1 MSQSGIGRWIGV
13 ALLGG
18 GLALGALA
26 RRADQEVRA
35 AADARAQAA
44 KAAAEESAQRLEA
57 ETRAAEARGARAA
70 ALEPLNAAIASHV
83 DGTTLVDL
91 FEHEDWWQP
100 FREEFAVARVI
111 VGD

>member
-35 AADARAQAA
+35 AADRED
-44 KAAAEESAQRLEA
+44 KDDLLRRVRNRGDRVGGEYRQR
-57 ETRAAEARGARAA
+57 
-70 ALEPLNAAIASHV
+70 
-83 DGTTLVDL
+83 
-91 FEHEDWWQP
+91 QP
-100 FREEFAVARVI
+100 F
-111 VGD
+111 G